1 MEIGKIPNELLEQIV
16 IRNLK
21 HKREDVLVHA
31 GVGKDCAVIDF
42 GEYGCVL
49 SSDPITG
56 AVNNIGSLAIHIS
69 CNDVAASGAEP
80 IGVMMT
86 MLLPPSTTEQDIEKI
101 MEDAG
106 KASKQ
111 LNVEIV
117 GGHTEITDA
126 VNKVVLITTV
136 VGKQKKSEV
145 LKSTDIVPGDLV
157 VMTKY
162 AGIEGTAII
171 ASDLEDKLTGVIS
184 EEHIAEG
191 KAMTKDLSVLKEGLL
206 GGKMGAKYMHDITEG
221 GVLGAIWETAISNGV
236 GVRIVEE
243 QIPLKN
249 STKAIAQ
256 AVNIDPL
263 RLISSGSMIVVM
275 EESDAKLYIE
285 KLKQEGIDASV
296 IGTVTEAGMKLES
309 GGVEKEIESP
319 KSDEIY
325 KVI

>member
-1 MEIGKIPNELLEQIV
+1 MEIGKIPNELLEEIV
-16 IRNLK
+16 IRNL
-21 HKREDVLVHA
+21 HNKREDVLVHA
-31 GVGKDCAVIDF
+31 GIGKDCAVIDF

-56 AVNNIGSLAIHIS
+56 ASNNIGSLAIHIS
-69 CNDVAASGAEP
+69 CNDIAASGAEP

-86 MLLPPSTTEQDIEKI
+86 MLLPPSTTEADIENI

-106 KASKQ
+106 KASKE

-126 VNKVVLITTV
+126 VNKIVLITTV

-145 LKSTDIVPGDLV
+145 LKNSEILPGDLV
-157 VMTKY
+157 AMTKY

-171 ASDLEDKLTGVIS
+171 ASDLESKLAGVVS
-184 EEHIAEG
+184 KEHIEEG

-206 GGKMGAKYMHDITEG
+206 GGRMGAKYMHDITEG
-221 GVLGAIWETAISNGV
+221 GILGAIWETAVSNDV
-236 GVRIVEE
+236 GVRIFEDR
-243 QIPLKN
+243 IPIKD
-249 STKAIAQ
+249 STKAIAK

-275 EESDAKLYIE
+275 EKGDMERYEE
-285 KLKQEGIDASV
+285 KLQSEGIELSV
-296 IGTVTEAGMKLES
+296 IGEVVDSRITIES
-309 GGVEKEIESP
+309 DGVEREIESP